1 MKLFFEYLN
10 SDFVNENIIIYP
22 PKKKKKKKIKR
33 DGEPNENSMLGI
45 FCFLLVNKM
54 GQVLR

>member
-22 PKKKKKKKIKR
+22 PPKKKKKEDKKR
-33 DGEPNENSMLGI
+33 W
-45 FCFLLVNKM
+45 
-54 GQVLR
+54 